1 VAAAAQ
7 ESQHRMTVI
16 IANNTNVDYEGDAN
30 LPPVYELACVP
41 SRGRDEIKIEERNF
55 RR

>member
-16 IANNTNVDYEGDAN
+16 IANNTNVDYEGGAN